1 MSQDDATSPEGRT
14 EEAPPVR
21 AEDVPESP
29 QHAQRALVLSR
40 YRGELRQGKGAG
52 TKSGVDFFFE
62 AGTILVREEHFQ
74 HVRRILKKLYLLPDE
89 EREPETEPV
98 IAGLRL
104 VRLSRE
110 LNPEL
115 DTLAVLKL
123 IHTGG
128 EVAIN
133 RPADDADDSGD
144 VERPADAD
152 DSGDVERPAE
162 GAEPEHSDR
171 PAEGYRPP
179 GTVRRIVFVTG
190 LGPGAAA
197 PNHLVSISPNRG
209 NGAGCPAVE
218 PEPVP
223 GGSAPYPGY
232 TADRCA
238 GEGVKVVVVDTGF
251 DRKARKRSDW
261 LKGVKGDRD
270 KGIQGSQLN
279 DYAGHGTFIAGVIR
293 SVAPRAEVLVRRGFG
308 PGGVVLESKLVKTLD
323 EIIEKDDPDIISM
336 SAGTYTYDAG
346 GLHTFAVFAERL
358 RHHKGVVMVVA
369 AGNDDDRKA
378 FWPAAAP
385 YTVSVG
391 ALGTHWRG
399 RAGFSNFGGW
409 VDVYAPGQD
418 LINAFPVGTYTYR
431 EPPHVVAGKPL
442 RTEVFHGMA
451 RWSGTSFSTPLV
463 AGLIAA
469 RMSRTGENGRD
480 AAAALIAEA
489 RQAAQPGVG
498 AVLLPE

>member
-378 FWPAAAP
+378 FWPP
-385 YTVSVG
+385 RRRTRCRS
-391 ALGTHWRG
+391 G
-399 RAGFSNFGGW
+399 RWA
-409 VDVYAPGQD
+409 
-418 LINAFPVGTYTYR
+418 
-431 EPPHVVAGKPL
+431 H
-442 RTEVFHGMA
+442 
-451 RWSGTSFSTPLV
+451 
-463 AGLIAA
+463 
-469 RMSRTGENGRD
+469 TGEDGPASATS
-480 AAAALIAEA
+480 AAGWMSTRPVRI
-489 RQAAQPGVG
+489 
-498 AVLLPE
+498 